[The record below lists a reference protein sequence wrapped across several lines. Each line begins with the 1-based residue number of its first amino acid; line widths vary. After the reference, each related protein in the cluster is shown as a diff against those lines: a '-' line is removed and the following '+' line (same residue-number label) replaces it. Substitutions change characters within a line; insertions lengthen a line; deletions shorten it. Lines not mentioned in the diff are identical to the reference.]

1 MPVVEGFTN
10 FKMRHVRS
18 MMCWNWKICVVP
30 KTVYWI
36 KQLCVD
42 LGQIIWCLVACESHH
57 SQSVLKDI
65 GRIWP
70 THLIFFIARFSLHGS
85 DWNLVQTLPNWDGF
99 RGKIDLK
106 SILKLFRTVFLVFWE
121 DDELKCL
128 FRNSIFIFGFCVHIS
143 HYQLVGN
150 TIFELKTTFKLS
162 ISTNYSF
169 SE

>member
-1 MPVVEGFTN
+1 MLFTLFTCFDN
-10 FKMRHVRS
+10 FVQCELWKFFYYWGYLNKHS
-18 MMCWNWKICVVP
+18 MEKGP
-30 KTVYWI
+30 
-36 KQLCVD
+36 
-42 LGQIIWCLVACESHH
+42 
-57 SQSVLKDI
+57 

-70 THLIFFIARFSLHGS
+70 THLIFFIARFSLDGS
-85 DWNLVQTLPNWDGF
+85 YSNLVQTLPNWDGF
-99 RGKIDLK
+99 IGKIDLK

-128 FRNSIFIFGFCVHIS
+128 FRNSIFIFSFCVHIS

-150 TIFELKTTFKLS
+150 TNFELKTTFKLS

>member
-1 MPVVEGFTN
+1 MLNTEN
-10 FKMRHVRS
+10 FKIEIQK
-18 MMCWNWKICVVP
+18 WKFQLLP
-30 KTVYWI
+30 KV
-36 KQLCVD
+36 
-42 LGQIIWCLVACESHH
+42 LVFFFD
-57 SQSVLKDI
+57 KGP

-70 THLIFFIARFSLHGS
+70 THLIFFIARFSLDGS
-85 DWNLVQTLPNWDGF
+85 NSNLVQTLPNWDGF
-99 RGKIDLK
+99 IGKIDLK

-128 FRNSIFIFGFCVHIS
+128 FRNSIFIFSFCVHIL

>member
-1 MPVVEGFTN
+1 MSAYKSKSLDSRTEGL
-10 FKMRHVRS
+10 
-18 MMCWNWKICVVP
+18 
-30 KTVYWI
+30 KTFNLDVGFSWHFY
-36 KQLCVD
+36 CRE
-42 LGQIIWCLVACESHH
+42 G
-57 SQSVLKDI
+57 KDNRVKNKGI

-85 DWNLVQTLPNWDGF
+85 DSNLVQKFPNWDGF
-99 RGKIDLK
+99 IGKIDLK

-128 FRNSIFIFGFCVHIS
+128 FRNSIFIFSFCVHIL
-143 HYQLVGN
+143 HYQLVDN
-150 TIFELKTTFKLS
+150 TIIELKTTFKLS

>member
-1 MPVVEGFTN
+1 MHHLKLFYGLLIEIHFWN
-10 FKMRHVRS
+10 IS
-18 MMCWNWKICVVP
+18 MGNWQWAIRIC
-30 KTVYWI
+30 
-36 KQLCVD
+36 KQ
-42 LGQIIWCLVACESHH
+42 G
-57 SQSVLKDI
+57 KGP

-70 THLIFFIARFSLHGS
+70 THLIFFIARFSLDGS
-85 DWNLVQTLPNWDGF
+85 YSNLVQTLPNWDGF
-99 RGKIDLK
+99 IGKIDLK

-128 FRNSIFIFGFCVHIS
+128 FRNSIFIFSFCVHIS